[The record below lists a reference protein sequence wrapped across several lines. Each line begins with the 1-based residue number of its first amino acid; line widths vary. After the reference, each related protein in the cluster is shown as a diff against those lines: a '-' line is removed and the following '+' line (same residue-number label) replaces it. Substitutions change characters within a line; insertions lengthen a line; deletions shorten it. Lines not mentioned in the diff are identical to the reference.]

1 MNKIFFIPVGLP
13 GLGKTTFAKHLMTH
27 SRDSFKVINYDEM
40 LLNHQRVFQAQ
51 NPSVPFHQ
59 VIDIVRHLADEE
71 YLQSIKLSSG
81 SS

>member
-27 SRDSFKVINYDEM
+27 SRLNFKVINYDEM
-40 LLNHQRVFQAQ
+40 LLNHQKVFQAQ
-51 NPSVPFHQ
+51 NPNVAFHQ
-59 VIDIVRHLADEE
+59 VIDIVRHLADKE
-71 YLQSIKLSSG
+71 YLQSIKLSG